1 MGYNSG
7 SAKEKKNQ
15 LQKESRIQTDHL
27 SSLVTTKLKSPVW
40 VQKPDLHFAEKSVL
54 PLTLNSMMGTQH
66 FKTQALDHSAKAHRV
81 ESWYYLEWLR
91 WKLSSATPQKCNYG
105 QH

>member
-27 SSLVTTKLKSPVW
+27 SSLVTTKLKSPV
-40 VQKPDLHFAEKSVL
+40 
-54 PLTLNSMMGTQH
+54 
-66 FKTQALDHSAKAHRV
+66 
-81 ESWYYLEWLR
+81 
-91 WKLSSATPQKCNYG
+91 
-105 QH
+105 